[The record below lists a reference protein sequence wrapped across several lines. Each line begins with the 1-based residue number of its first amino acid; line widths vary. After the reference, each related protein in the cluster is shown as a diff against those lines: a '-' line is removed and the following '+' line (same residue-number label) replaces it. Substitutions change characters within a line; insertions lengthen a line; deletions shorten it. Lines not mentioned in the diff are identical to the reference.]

1 MDVDA
6 VLRALKAVFLSAV
19 TCLLLPIYPCFIVKF
34 AAEKAADERRA
45 EGLMQPIVGLTLAET
60 EGTDRTGGRGG
71 GGGGRRRRRRKRRR
85 LSITPSILEEGHS
98 GHCEEEQ
105 PSLKQ
110 PHQGQVPVAQAAG
123 SQISSSPVVLPIASI
138 PTAVRHQ
145 IQISISISIYIH
157 HQSPFFTR
165 LPLEIRLAIYHH
177 ALACHRVHLVRVS
190 GKVASCACPEGVEP
204 GFSCFVGGRADY
216 ACLAASF
223 RRPVVAYGPGSS
235 SVAVPYELE
244 AAPVVFADG
253 ATRGIVGALDLL
265 SVCRRVKQKHNTT
278 QQNSYTEAITVLYRH
293 LTFQM
298 DLITLLA
305 LSISI
310 PNHHLRAI
318 TKLEISRPPL
328 NYIDSCYHLQ
338 YLPSFRRIR
347 RPSSTNSSSSSSSS
361 VLFPFPLPFSLPFP
375 LPRNPATHPLQ
386 NQPQTHLLHPLPRR
400 GHPDLHAPRPHSLG
414 RGLHAPPP
422 APAGPARA
430 ARLAQAATDHPAPR
444 PAPRPALRRLRRL
457 RTGAAP
463 ARL

>member
-157 HQSPFFTR
+157 VHQ
-165 LPLEIRLAIYHH
+165 
-177 ALACHRVHLVRVS
+177 
-190 GKVASCACPEGVEP
+190 
-204 GFSCFVGGRADY
+204 
-216 ACLAASF
+216 
-223 RRPVVAYGPGSS
+223 
-235 SVAVPYELE
+235 
-244 AAPVVFADG
+244 
-253 ATRGIVGALDLL
+253 
-265 SVCRRVKQKHNTT
+265 
-278 QQNSYTEAITVLYRH
+278 
-293 LTFQM
+293 
-298 DLITLLA
+298 
-305 LSISI
+305 
-310 PNHHLRAI
+310 
-318 TKLEISRPPL
+318 
-328 NYIDSCYHLQ
+328 
-338 YLPSFRRIR
+338 
-347 RPSSTNSSSSSSSS
+347 
-361 VLFPFPLPFSLPFP
+361 
-375 LPRNPATHPLQ
+375 
-386 NQPQTHLLHPLPRR
+386 
-400 GHPDLHAPRPHSLG
+400 
-414 RGLHAPPP
+414 HAPPQKP
-422 APAGPARA
+422 APVPFLHAAA
-430 ARLAQAATDHPAPR
+430 ARDPPGHIPPR
-444 PAPRPALRRLRRL
+444 PRLPPRPPRPSVRQSGQLRVSRGRRAGVLLLRGREGRLCVSGCQFPSAGGGL
-457 RTGAAP
+457 WPGVVVGGCP
-463 ARL
+463 V